1 MTRRSLFD
9 LCATPTFL
17 PSSACDRFIGLAVS
31 SASLSALAVASV
43 VTGAYRPDGKCDRL
57 AIALTCVIKGER
69 FSHEK
74 RMSNL

>member
-9 LCATPTFL
+9 LCATPHFS
-17 PSSACDRFIGLAVS
+17 SSACDRFIGLAVS
-31 SASLSALAVASV
+31 SASPSALAVASV
-43 VTGAYRPDGKCDRL
+43 VTGADRPDGKCDRL
-57 AIALTCVIKGER
+57 GIALTCVIKGER